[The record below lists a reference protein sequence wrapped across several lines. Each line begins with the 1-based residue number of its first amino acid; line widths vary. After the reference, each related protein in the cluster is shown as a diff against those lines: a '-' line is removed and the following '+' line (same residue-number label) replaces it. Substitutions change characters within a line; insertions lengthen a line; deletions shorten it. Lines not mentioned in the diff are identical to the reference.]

1 MSSCSGCVTR
11 REFLSASTAAAVTA
25 VLAACGSDG
34 GPTGTSSA
42 TVEVRLSDYPAL
54 ATVGGIA
61 RISGTSTPM
70 AVVRADAGSYR
81 AFSLVCPH
89 ERATVGIQG
98 TGFKCPLHGAT
109 FNASGSWTGGE
120 RTTGLKELRVT
131 ANAAAGTLTIT
142 G

>member
-1 MSSCSGCVTR
+1 MSACSGCFTR
-11 REFLSASTAAAVTA
+11 REFLTASTAAAVTA

-34 GPTGTSSA
+34 GPTGSSGV

-61 RISGTSTPM
+61 KISGSSAPM

-109 FNASGSWTGGE
+109 FNASGTWTGGE
-120 RTTGLKELRVT
+120 RTSGLKELRVT